1 MVAFIISQGE
11 IIKEVFSYERP
22 LSEASFQ
29 ALVEYAQ
36 ANYGAD
42 AIVRKMTS
50 TEEAN
55 FEQYGA
61 EFFKQH
67 AELTMGACYS

>member
-11 IIKEVFSYERP
+11 IVKEAFSYERP
-22 LSEASFQ
+22 LSEASLQ
-29 ALVEYAQ
+29 AVLEYAQ
-36 ANYGAD
+36 ANYGAN
-42 AIVRKMTS
+42 AIVRQMTS

-55 FEQYGA
+55 FERYGA

-67 AELTMGACYS
+67 SEL